1 MSFLT
6 DYEDDIF
13 ISYAHNDNQA
23 LLEGQRGWI
32 DTFHQALEKRLQV
45 HLGGKP
51 TIWRDPRLQGNE
63 YFADTLV
70 EQVPKVALL
79 IAVLSPSYIN
89 SEWCRKEMQLFSQI
103 AGQTGGVRFGNKAR
117 IFKVEKIHVSLERH
131 PPELQGMTGY
141 QFYYQDEQA
150 HRTRELSPESG
161 PHAVEYW
168 QRIDDI
174 AQDVAGLLETIKQRS
189 GEVVAVESFAEST
202 EMIYLA
208 ETSFD
213 VSPQRDNIKRELQQ
227 RGHTVVP
234 DRPLPLHGPELE
246 AAVREYLQACKLS
259 IHLIGANYGVIP
271 EAADRSVVWLQNE
284 LAAERSKTNSFAR
297 LIWLPEGL
305 ETKENRQREFIE
317 FLKHDPA
324 AQQGA
329 DLLQTSIE
337 ELKSYIE
344 DKLKPTPKPQPAPA
358 DSNGDEGP
366 LRMYLICDQQDYES
380 ITPLA
385 DYFFNQ
391 GFEVILPLMEGDE
404 AEVREEHKQ
413 SLLDCDA
420 VVIFYGNA
428 SEGWLRTKLRDVQKS
443 PGYGRTK
450 RMLAQGVYVGP
461 PDTIAKQR
469 YRTHEALV
477 IRDFGPFSPDSLQ
490 PFLDEINKAKK
501 GNKQ

>member
-6 DYEDDIF
+6 DYEYDIF
-13 ISYAHNDNQA
+13 ISYAHIDNRAPQ
-23 LLEGQRGWI
+23 GQRGWI
-32 DTFHQALEKRLQV
+32 DKFHEDLEMKLQV
-45 HLGGKP
+45 HLGAKP
-51 TIWRDPRLQGNE
+51 GIWRDPRLAGNIDFE
-63 YFADTLV
+63 NELV
-70 EQVPKVALL
+70 QRIPKVAILVS
-79 IAVLSPSYIN
+79 ALSPSYIK
-89 SEWCRKEMQLFSQI
+89 SEWCRREMRLFWDS
-103 AGQTGGVRFGNKAR
+103 AGETGGVGLGNKSR
-117 IFKVEKIHVSLERH
+117 IFKVERIHVPLERH
-131 PPELQGMTGY
+131 PPELMRMTGY
-141 QFYYQDEQA
+141 KFYQFDEQA
-150 HRTRELSPESG
+150 QRGHEHLPNS
-161 PHAVEYW
+161 VEYW
-168 QRIDDI
+168 TRIDDV
-174 AQDVAGLLETIKQRS
+174 AQDMARLLETMKQRS
-189 GEVVAVESFAEST
+189 DEVTVEGFAAAAAQPAASGET
-202 EMIYLA
+202 IYLA

-213 VSPQRDNIKRELQQ
+213 LSPQRDGIRRELQQ

-234 DRPLPLHGPELE
+234 DRPLPLNGPELQ
-246 AAVREYLQACKLS
+246 AAVREYLQASKLS

-284 LAAERSKTNSFAR
+284 LAAERSKSNSFAR

-337 ELKSYIE
+337 ELKTYIE
-344 DKLKPTPKPQPAPA
+344 DKLRPTPKPQPTPA

-413 SLLDCDA
+413 SLQDCDA
-420 VVIFYGNA
+420 VIIFYGNA

-450 RMLAQGVYVGP
+450 PMLAQGVYVGAP
-461 PDTIAKQR
+461 ETGVKQR
-469 YRTHEALV
+469 FQTHEALV
-477 IRDFGPFSPDSLQ
+477 TRNFGPFSSDSLQ
-490 PFLDEINKAKK
+490 PFIDEINKAKK
-501 GNKQ
+501 GNK